1 MENSAKVQI
10 EVGVGADVVARGLTA
25 GNLRKGKGH
34 DPEII
39 HGEEFV
45 VSWEA
50 LLEKR

>member
-10 EVGVGADVVARGLTA
+10 EVGVGADGVACGLTA
-25 GNLRKGKGH
+25 GNLRTGKVPN
-34 DPEII
+34 PEFM
-39 HGEEFV
+39 GKWFV